1 MARIARR
8 GGAARNQRAVLPSS
22 QELLN
27 ILSPILSGGTNFA
40 GLPTAASTGE
50 FFEAISV
57 ATNQYYDPQSYKDAA
72 RRNQAGVAVG
82 SDDFQTFYVD
92 GDGNFVDRNKS
103 RKFYDEEDG
112 ELVIPGEKGP
122 QAGESEAAAPLSVVP
137 TSSTNPAR
145 PRTVAAGYD
154 RSREV
159 LTVVFRDGTFYNYY
173 EVNPTEWLDFKRR
186 VSKGKYIYQNL
197 DYKPRGPANVR
208 SIPAAAR
215 KTLYGLA
222 RLNQLKSGGKQKRK

>member
-1 MARIARR
+1 MARIAGK
-8 GGAARNQRAVLPSS
+8 GGAARNQRAALPSS

-27 ILSPILSGGTNFA
+27 ILSPVLGGGQNFA

-57 ATNQYYDPQSYKDAA
+57 TANQYYDPQTYKDAS
-72 RRNQAGVAVG
+72 RRNQAGEAVG
-82 SDDFQTFYVD
+82 SDDFSTFYVD
-92 GDGNFVDRNKS
+92 PDGNFVDRS
-103 RKFYDEEDG
+103 AGRKFYDEEEG
-112 ELVIPGEKGP
+112 ELVIPGYKGP
-122 QAGESEAAAPLSVVP
+122 QEGESEAAAPLSVVP
-137 TSSTNPAR
+137 TSSSNPAR

-154 RSREV
+154 KVREV

-173 EVNPTEWLDFKRR
+173 EVRPTEWQDFKRR
-186 VSKGKYIYQNL
+186 VSKGQYIYQYL
-197 DYKPRGPANVR
+197 DFKPRGPANVR